1 MSAPD
6 AGRSRAVLDQQMDE
20 KTLQDAVIEMARQRG
35 WLVAHFRPAQTETG
49 WRTPVAADG
58 KGFPDLVLVR
68 ERVVFAELKRVKG
81 KVSPEQG
88 RWLEGLLL
96 AGAEICLWTPQHWS
110 DGSIERVLR

>member
-6 AGRSRAVLDQQMDE
+6 AGRARAFLDERMSEAQ
-20 KTLQDAVIEMARQRG
+20 LQAAVIDTARRLG
-35 WLVAHFRPAQTETG
+35 WLVAHFRPARTETG

-68 ERVVFAELKRVKG
+68 ERVVFAELKKATG